1 MTTSA
6 PLDLVLDCDP
16 GIDDA
21 LALFLAAAPTPHWTL
36 RAVTTVAGNRP
47 LAHTTRNARALLA
60 LAGRPDVPVHAG
72 ADAQLDGQPARTN
85 LVHGED
91 GLGGVVLPEG
101 PPAVDEPADVAL
113 CRMLNAAAP
122 GTLTLVAVGPLTN
135 LARAERRQPGVLARA
150 GTLAVMGGAVDVPGN
165 VTPAAEFNVWADP
178 LAAAE
183 VLRAHPAIRLFGLD
197 VTAQAGMPAAWID
210 GLGALGGRCAVAAHT
225 MLGAY
230 AAIDPLLHDACPL
243 VHLLDPSLFEG
254 RRRALAV
261 ETSPGEQ
268 EGRTH
273 PVPAVTGQPLTEVM
287 HRTNGPALLA
297 HVHAALARLP

>member
-1 MTTSA
+1 MTTSS
-6 PLDLVLDCDP
+6 PFDLVLDCDP

-21 LALFLAAAPTPHWTL
+21 LALFLAAAPTPRWTL

-60 LAGRPDVPVHAG
+60 LAGRSDVPVHAG
-72 ADAQLDGQPARTN
+72 AAEQLDGQPARTN
-85 LVHGED
+85 LIHGED
-91 GLGGVVLPEG
+91 GLGGVPLPEG
-101 PPAVDEPADVAL
+101 RPADDEPADVAL
-113 CRMLNAAAP
+113 CRLLNAAAP

-165 VTPAAEFNVWADP
+165 VSPAAEFNVWADP

-197 VTAQAGMPAAWID
+197 VTSQAAMSSEWIA
-210 GLGALGGRCAVAAHT
+210 GLGALGGRCAAAARA

-230 AAIDPLLHDACPL
+230 AAKDPLLHDACPL

-254 RRRALAV
+254 RWRALTV
-261 ETSPGEQ
+261 ETAQGEQ
-268 EGRTH
+268 EGRTR
-273 PVPAVTGQPLTEVM
+273 PAEPTHGQPLTEVV
-287 HRTNGPALLA
+287 HRAEGPALLA
-297 HVHAALARLP
+297 HVRAALARLP